1 MRRLVAQAE
10 LVPLG
15 VPQHHVAVRPAARER
30 LFPGDAG
37 PERDEPLDPRV
48 QVVGPRSEL
57 EPVLHVLGLD
67 NLEAVLAEPDVS
79 LSTVM
84 RMNTYTTDVDA
95 MCADYG
101 LEAEHTAWSLSDP
114 TG

>member
-1 MRRLVAQAE
+1 M
-10 LVPLG
+10 
-15 VPQHHVAVRPAARER
+15 
-30 LFPGDAG
+30 
-37 PERDEPLDPRV
+37 
-48 QVVGPRSEL
+48 
-57 EPVLHVLGLD
+57 
-67 NLEAVLAEPDVS
+67 LAEPDVS
-79 LSTVM
+79 LSTVV